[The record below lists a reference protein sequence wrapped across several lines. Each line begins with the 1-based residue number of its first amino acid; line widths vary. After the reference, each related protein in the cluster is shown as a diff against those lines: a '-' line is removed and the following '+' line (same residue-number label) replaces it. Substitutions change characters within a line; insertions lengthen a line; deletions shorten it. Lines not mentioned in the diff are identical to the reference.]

1 MYAHSDEGRSEC
13 KEIRK
18 AYKEGKPNFGKQSN
32 GCGMRFLCEMGN
44 I

>member
-13 KEIRK
+13 KEMRR
-18 AYKEGKPNFGKQSN
+18 AYKKGKPNFGKQSN
-32 GCGMRFLCEMGN
+32 GYRMRLLCEMGH